1 MKRRM
6 HLGLLVLLAVAAA
19 TASPGGVAADAAAG
33 IDREYK
39 LSTALSPTF
48 ALGRAAARWAELV
61 GEKSAGRRRLKLHP
75 GATLAQ
81 RDPTREFAALRDGAA
96 ELAVGSSLAWAGA
109 VPALNLVGLPWSAPT
124 DAKLAAFTRE
134 PLVAVLRDALAA
146 AGVEPLAFAALGHR
160 ALVLA
165 RTGLAHPDDLS
176 GLRLRI
182 PPSLLLADL
191 YGGMGAL
198 PRTLGFADA
207 QAAFKAGTLDGQD
220 GTPATFAAARLDALG
235 MKQVVDW
242 KAVGEVAVFAV
253 NRRVWQGWPEADREV
268 VRAAAIEAAAAL
280 AVLARDENDR
290 ALAELRRQGFALTR
304 LTTEGR
310 GAFAAAAKGAYD
322 KAAAAVGPEI
332 VRSAETLL
340 AAEP

>member
-1 MKRRM
+1 M
-6 HLGLLVLLAVAAA
+6 
-19 TASPGGVAADAAAG
+19 
-33 IDREYK
+33 
-39 LSTALSPTF
+39 
-48 ALGRAAARWAELV
+48 
-61 GEKSAGRRRLKLHP
+61 
-75 GATLAQ
+75 
-81 RDPTREFAALRDGAA
+81 
-96 ELAVGSSLAWAGA
+96 
-109 VPALNLVGLPWSAPT
+109 
-124 DAKLAAFTRE
+124 
-134 PLVAVLRDALAA
+134 
-146 AGVEPLAFAALGHR
+146 
-160 ALVLA
+160 
-165 RTGLAHPDDLS
+165 
-176 GLRLRI
+176 
-182 PPSLLLADL
+182 LADL